1 MITVGL
7 LLLGVFIAGVAVGLR
22 WMASMV
28 ESAMEDDFQ

>member
-1 MITVGL
+1 MITIGALFV
-7 LLLGVFIAGVAVGLR
+7 VFILGIVVGLR